1 MKEPSCWRVSS
12 TSGEKNRTGRK
23 GASSTDRRS
32 LSVLNVR
39 SLIEANRGRKGCA
52 KLLFG
57 RDGKLLSGYRFRG
70 EKVKRRVRAAP
81 NRAAKRDDGLSIDVY
96 DEPGHL
102 IRRAQQIAVSMFHTT
117 MRNGVTPIQ
126 YCVLRVLQDHPGI
139 DQVTLARLCA
149 LDTSTAADLAV
160 RLEERG
166 LVRRMMPMKS
176 KRHRLLQLTPEGS
189 ALVKRLLSNAY
200 VLSRRLLRALN
211 KKEQGIFL
219 RLLKKF
225 VHLNNQESR
234 APLDRMFS
242 RLRNNSSNS
251 RAKRA

>member
-1 MKEPSCWRVSS
+1 MEKRK
-12 TSGEKNRTGRK
+12 SGRGRA
-23 GASSTDRRS
+23 ASSHS
-32 LSVLNVR
+32 
-39 SLIEANRGRKGCA
+39 
-52 KLLFG
+52 
-57 RDGKLLSGYRFRG
+57 
-70 EKVKRRVRAAP
+70 
-81 NRAAKRDDGLSIDVY
+81 AKRNNRRFIDVY

-102 IRRAQQIAVSMFHTT
+102 IRRAQQIAVSMFHST

-176 KRHRLLQLTPEGS
+176 KRYRLLHLTPEGTEI
-189 ALVKRLLSNAY
+189 VKRLIPSAF

-211 KKEQGIFL
+211 NDEQKIFV

-234 APLDRMFS
+234 APLDRGLTRS
-242 RLRNNSSNS
+242 
-251 RAKRA
+251 AK

>member
-1 MKEPSCWRVSS
+1 M
-12 TSGEKNRTGRK
+12 GQKNKKRAS
-23 GASSTDRRS
+23 GAS
-32 LSVLNVR
+32 
-39 SLIEANRGRKGCA
+39 
-52 KLLFG
+52 
-57 RDGKLLSGYRFRG
+57 
-70 EKVKRRVRAAP
+70 
-81 NRAAKRDDGLSIDVY
+81 NRAGKRNSRAFIDVY

-102 IRRAQQIAVSMFHTT
+102 IRRAQQIAVSMFHST

-176 KRHRLLQLTPEGS
+176 RRYRLLHLTPEGADLVQRLIPS
-189 ALVKRLLSNAY
+189 ALVLSGRLLG
-200 VLSRRLLRALN
+200 ALN
-211 KKEQGIFL
+211 RDEKKVFV

-234 APLDRMFS
+234 APLDRGFS
-242 RLRNNSSNS
+242 RSG
-251 RAKRA
+251 K

>member
-1 MKEPSCWRVSS
+1 M
-12 TSGEKNRTGRK
+12 EKKIKRRHR
-23 GASSTDRRS
+23 ASS
-32 LSVLNVR
+32 
-39 SLIEANRGRKGCA
+39 
-52 KLLFG
+52 
-57 RDGKLLSGYRFRG
+57 
-70 EKVKRRVRAAP
+70 
-81 NRAAKRDDGLSIDVY
+81 NRAAKRDHGLFIDVY

-102 IRRAQQIAVSMFHTT
+102 IRRAQQIAVSMFHST

-176 KRHRLLQLTPEGS
+176 KRHRLLQLTPEGA
-189 ALVKRLLSNAY
+189 ALVKQLVPRAY
-200 VLSRRLLRALN
+200 VLSGRLLRALN
-211 KKEQGIFL
+211 KKEQKILL

-234 APLDRMFS
+234 APLDRRFG
-242 RLRNNSSNS
+242 RLRNNNSNL
-251 RAKRA
+251 RATRA